1 MLVSGIQ
8 HSNSV
13 FVYVVKCLPFLC
25 GFWKLAE
32 MCPAQKDQSYQN
44 TCFSDGSFHKLDS
57 K

>member
-13 FVYVVKCLPFLC
+13 FVYIVKCLPFLC